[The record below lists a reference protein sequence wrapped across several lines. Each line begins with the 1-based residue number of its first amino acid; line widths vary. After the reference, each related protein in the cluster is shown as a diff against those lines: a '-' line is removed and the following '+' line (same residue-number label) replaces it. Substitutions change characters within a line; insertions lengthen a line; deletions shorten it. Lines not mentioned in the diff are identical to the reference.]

1 MNENEI
7 LDTPDF
13 HHSIPV
19 QIRFNDIDMLGH
31 VNNTVYFSFF
41 DLGKARYF
49 EEVKKGHF
57 DLSHIDIVVANIN
70 VNFLAP
76 ITFYENVE
84 VKTQVVSIGKSSFKM
99 RQIIQNSDSGEVKCE
114 CTTIM
119 VAFDTK
125 KQCADTLKSDWIDLL
140 CNYEQRNLC
149 QKNRLWT

>member
-49 EEVKKGHF
+49 EEVKK
-57 DLSHIDIVVANIN
+57 
-70 VNFLAP
+70 
-76 ITFYENVE
+76 
-84 VKTQVVSIGKSSFKM
+84 
-99 RQIIQNSDSGEVKCE
+99 
-114 CTTIM
+114 
-119 VAFDTK
+119 
-125 KQCADTLKSDWIDLL
+125 
-140 CNYEQRNLC
+140 
-149 QKNRLWT
+149 

>member
-70 VNFLAP
+70 VNFLAHNMALYN
-76 ITFYENVE
+76 I
-84 VKTQVVSIGKSSFKM
+84 VKAV
-99 RQIIQNSDSGEVKCE
+99 NS
-114 CTTIM
+114 
-119 VAFDTK
+119 
-125 KQCADTLKSDWIDLL
+125 ADYVDQLHFF
-140 CNYEQRNLC
+140 N
-149 QKNRLWT
+149 